1 MALGWRREISHMDWL
16 AKLSVGL
23 VTGLLVYFFYPVEK
37 TARPIT
43 AAAFGVAGAAMGAL
57 LSMKIQ
63 ALGGPY
69 LTPTSLATSAAGAAL
84 FAISYMNISH

>member
-1 MALGWRREISHMDWL
+1 MDWS

-23 VTGLLVYFFYPVEK
+23 VVGLLVYFFYPTEK
-37 TARPIT
+37 NARPIT
-43 AAAFGVAGAAMGAL
+43 AAAFGLAGAAMGAL
-57 LSMKIQ
+57 LAMKIHS
-63 ALGGPY
+63 LGGPY